1 MNPSDL
7 AIIAMAIVSL
17 ASIGRDLKVQ
27 MKVADRV
34 RVVNPAK
41 APVPPAAVPDPAANG
56 SDPARSTAAAT

>member
-7 AIIAMAIVSL
+7 AIIAMAVVAL

-27 MKVADRV
+27 MKVADRL
-34 RVVNPAK
+34 RVVNPVK
-41 APVPPAAVPDPAANG
+41 APAVAPAPDPAANG